1 MNAQGLSKQKR
12 NLVFTNIVISSI
24 ASTMLSTAL
33 TTALPAIVN
42 DLRVGVSV
50 GQWLTSGYS
59 LVMGLMMPL
68 TAFLIKRFPTRKL
81 YLSGLLIFLSGLA
94 ACAVASNFPF
104 MMFARVLQA
113 VGGGIISSMAQVL
126 ILSIYTMEE
135 RGTAMGWYGLSI
147 GAAPV
152 VAPTLAGII
161 VDAFDWRAIFYIA
174 IFIMVISLV
183 FAFAIFED
191 VLPTNKVKF
200 DTMSFVLSCFA
211 FGGITLGIGNIGNY
225 EFVSLQVAGMLVIGI
240 LFSFVFVGKQLRLE
254 HPFLELRILKNKKYA
269 VSVVGSVLL
278 YLVMMGST
286 ILMPLYVQSVLGY
299 YATVSGLAILPGSLS
314 MALVSPFVGKAY
326 DKAGMKTLFV
336 CGAGSM
342 FISNLGMFFI
352 SMNTS
357 LFVAMALNVVRNV
370 SIGCLLMPLV
380 TWGTSGIRKELTAD
394 ATALLTA
401 LRTMAG
407 AVGSAVFVGIMNV
420 IAERSV
426 ANHGANAPLQGVK
439 VAFLCMGGISFL
451 LLMVSLFLCE
461 SGRKRGRG

>member
-12 NLVFTNIVISSI
+12 NLVFTN
-24 ASTMLSTAL
+24 
-33 TTALPAIVN
+33 
-42 DLRVGVSV
+42 
-50 GQWLTSGYS
+50 
-59 LVMGLMMPL
+59 
-68 TAFLIKRFPTRKL
+68 
-81 YLSGLLIFLSGLA
+81 
-94 ACAVASNFPF
+94 
-104 MMFARVLQA
+104 
-113 VGGGIISSMAQVL
+113 
-126 ILSIYTMEE
+126 YTMEE

-240 LFSFVFVGKQLRLE
+240 LFWFVFVGKQLRLE
-254 HPFLELRILKNKKYA
+254 RPFLELRILKNKKYA
-269 VSVVGSVLL
+269 VSVIGSVLL

-299 YATVSGLAILPGSLS
+299 SATVSGLAILPGSLS

-336 CGAGSM
+336 CGA
-342 FISNLGMFFI
+342 
-352 SMNTS
+352 
-357 LFVAMALNVVRNV
+357 
-370 SIGCLLMPLV
+370 
-380 TWGTSGIRKELTAD
+380 
-394 ATALLTA
+394 
-401 LRTMAG
+401 
-407 AVGSAVFVGIMNV
+407 VGSAVFVGIMNV
-420 IAERSV
+420 VAERFV
-426 ANHGANAPLQGVK
+426 VNHGANAPLQGVK

-451 LLMVSLFLCE
+451 LLLVSLFLCE
-461 SGRKRGRG
+461 SGRKRGKG

>member
-1 MNAQGLSKQKR
+1 MNTQGLSKQKR
-12 NLVFTNIVISSI
+12 NLIFANIVISSI
-24 ASTMLSTAL
+24 ASAMLSTAL
-33 TTALPAIVN
+33 TTALPAIVE
-42 DLRVGVSV
+42 DLHVGVSV

-81 YLSGLLIFLSGLA
+81 YLSGLLIFLFGLA
-94 ACAVASNFPF
+94 ACAVAFSFPF

-113 VGGGIISSMAQVL
+113 VGGGIILSMAQVL

-200 DTMSFVLSCFA
+200 DTISFVLSCFA

-225 EFVSLQVAGMLVIGI
+225 EFASLQVAGMLVIGI
-240 LFSFVFVGKQLRLE
+240 LFSFVFVGRQLRLE
-254 HPFLELRILKNKKYA
+254 RPFLELRILKNKKYA

-278 YLVMMGST
+278 YLVMMGAT

-299 YATVSGLAILPGSLS
+299 SATISGLAVLPGSLS
-314 MALVSPFVGKAY
+314 MALVSPFVGKIY

-336 CGAGSM
+336 CGAAGM
-342 FISNLGMFFI
+342 FVSNFCMFFI
-352 SMNTS
+352 SMETS
-357 LFVAMALNVVRNV
+357 LLFAVVLNVLRNL
-370 SIGCLLMPLV
+370 SIGCLLMPFV
-380 TWGTSGIRKELTAD
+380 TWGTSEIRKELTAD

-407 AVGSAVFVGIMNV
+407 AVGSAVFVGIMNAV
-420 IAERSV
+420 AEKSI
-426 ANHGANAPLQGVK
+426 ANHGMNAPLQGVK
-439 VAFLCMGGISFL
+439 VAFLCMGGISL
-451 LLMVSLFLCE
+451 LLLLVSLFFCE
-461 SGRKRGRG
+461 KEKKRRAG